1 MISLMSSSVLSGA
14 PFFSKL
20 RIREMTPL
28 ARVPSFTIAAIASRN
43 SWGFDAAPS
52 SWRKQKLALVTIAV
66 RGWLTS

>member
-28 ARVPSFTIAAIASRN
+28 ARVPSLAIAVIAARN
-43 SWGFDAAPS
+43 SSGFEVAPS
-52 SWRKQKLALVTIAV
+52 SRRKQKLALVTIAV
-66 RGWLTS
+66 SGWLTS